1 MVEIHVPVLGKVPL
15 MGNNIRLTL
24 TPHFKPDTEN
34 SYVSRENHRMIYC
47 WFNPGKVETLLNVI
61 EHIEDWVVKEF
72 EEKNMDIQYCYSG
85 NYTFTV
91 QYLEE
96 QGTRY
101 YRQEMS
107 TLDAVTVLHDKQPI
121 NMIATAHASCYTA
134 GTCCT
139 II

>member
-1 MVEIHVPVLGKVPL
+1 
-15 MGNNIRLTL
+15 MGNNIHLAL

-34 SYVSRENHRMIYC
+34 SYVTREYHLMIHY
-47 WFNPGKVETLLNVI
+47 WFNPGKTETLLDVI
-61 EHIEDWVVKEF
+61 ENIEDWVVKEF

-91 QYLEE
+91 QHLEM

-121 NMIATAHASCYTA
+121 NMIATAYVPCYYA
-134 GTCCT
+134 CT